1 MVVNAGACAQIFV
14 GYNHCGYHRYSTK
27 LYVNSAL
34 MSAVYGQSTE
44 IGLYL
49 WGNCPLPTMQ
59 GLPPPVGSG

>member
-1 MVVNAGACAQIFV
+1 MVVDAGACAQIFV

-27 LYVNSAL
+27 LYVSSAL

-49 WGNCPLPTMQ
+49 WGN
-59 GLPPPVGSG
+59 